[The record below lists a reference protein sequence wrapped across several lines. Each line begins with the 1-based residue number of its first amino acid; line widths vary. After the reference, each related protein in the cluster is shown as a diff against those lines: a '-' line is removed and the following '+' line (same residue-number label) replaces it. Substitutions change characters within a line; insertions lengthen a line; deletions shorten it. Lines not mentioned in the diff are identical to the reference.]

1 MNAQFFNI
9 QDTLKQMSSSSL
21 KRRQIL
27 ISEMSNLEEVKKDC
41 FSCSGMCCTYEYNS
55 MLVTPI
61 ECFEMLSYLVQENR
75 VNIELLQRLK
85 LNIAKYRLDKDMYY
99 AKGKEFRRY
108 YTCPFFKNEN
118 RGCSISRSSKPYG
131 CLGFNP
137 NEQNISTS
145 GKCGSNLNN
154 LQLREDDFGQEEN
167 ITNEYLSKELN
178 LYWEKKPI
186 SVALVEF
193 INKIIKL

>member
-1 MNAQFFNI
+1 MNKQFLNI
-9 QDTLKQMSSSSL
+9 QNTLKNKASL
-21 KRRQIL
+21 PYKRREVL
-27 ISEMSNLEEVKKDC
+27 IKEMSKLEDQKKDC

-61 ECFEMLSYLVQENR
+61 ECFEMLNYLVEEDR
-75 VNIELLQRLK
+75 VNQELVTRLK
-85 LNIAKYRLDKDMYY
+85 SNIAQYRLDKDMYST
-99 AKGKEFRRY
+99 KGKEFRRY

-118 RGCSISRSSKPYG
+118 KGCSISRSSKPYG

-137 NEQNISTS
+137 NEESINTP
-145 GKCGSNLNN
+145 GKCGSNLEN
-154 LQLREDDFGQEEN
+154 LQSREDEFCSEESVA
-167 ITNEYLSKELN
+167 NEYLSKELK
-178 LYWEKKPI
+178 LYWDKKPI